1 LIQPFFLAVFAHLF
15 GISCCAPLLED
26 CEHVVVINVELFF
39 AFAELR
45 IIKYWFSPDMRER
58 EYHQCD
64 TLNNQ

>member
-1 LIQPFFLAVFAHLF
+1 LF
-15 GISCCAPLLED
+15 GISCCAPVLED